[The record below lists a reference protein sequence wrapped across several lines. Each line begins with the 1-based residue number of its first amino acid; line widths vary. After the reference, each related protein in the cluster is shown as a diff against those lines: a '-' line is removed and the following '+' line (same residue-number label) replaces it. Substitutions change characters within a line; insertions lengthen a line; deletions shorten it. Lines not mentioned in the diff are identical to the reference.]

1 MGEEIGSISIAA
13 DDPGENGAMSA
24 PSAPQSPAEAP
35 SCYRHPGRP
44 TRVRCNRCER
54 YICPD
59 CMRAAAVG
67 HQCVECVQA
76 GAKTIRQPRTAF
88 GGRQR
93 SATPVVTYALIAINV
108 IAFLAEGSGVYTLT
122 GSTSNSW
129 LLNHGF
135 LFAPLIRYSHDYWR
149 LVTSGFLHLDI
160 LHIASNMYVLYWVGR
175 LLEPAIGRQRFIAIY
190 FTGLLAGSF
199 GVFIVSPLS
208 QTAGASGAIFGL
220 MGAAFTEAHRRGIDQ
235 VRNQLVILIVVNLV
249 ITLSV
254 PGISIGAHIGG
265 LIGGGLA
272 TVAFQQADRRR
283 MAALGYLACLGLA
296 AIAVVGSILVAHG
309 INTGPG

>member
-1 MGEEIGSISIAA
+1 MAT
-13 DDPGENGAMSA
+13 
-24 PSAPQSPAEAP
+24 
-35 SCYRHPGRP
+35 CYRHPGRETGVSCSNCGKP
-44 TRVRCNRCER
+44 
-54 YICPD
+54 ICPD
-59 CMRAAAVG
+59 CMTVTSVG
-67 HQCVECVQA
+67 MRCPECGRQTTKVR
-76 GAKTIRQPRTAF
+76 TIRSTANR
-88 GGRQR
+88 GYE
-93 SATPVVTYALIAINV
+93 VTKVLIAINV
-108 IAFLAEGSGVYTLT
+108 IVFLAEGSGVYTLT

-175 LLEPAIGRQRFIAIY
+175 LLEPAIGRSRFVAIY
-190 FTGLLAGSF
+190 FTGLLAGSL

-220 MGAAFTEAHRRGIDQ
+220 MGAAFTEAHRRGVDQ

-272 TVAFQQADRRR
+272 TLGFQQGDRLRSP
-283 MAALGYLACLGLA
+283 AVGYGVCVALAVV
-296 AIAVVGSILVAHG
+296 AVVGAIVLADHTLVPG
-309 INTGPG
+309 IG

>member
-1 MGEEIGSISIAA
+1 MAT
-13 DDPGENGAMSA
+13 
-24 PSAPQSPAEAP
+24 
-35 SCYRHPGRP
+35 CYRHPGRETGVSCSNCGKP
-44 TRVRCNRCER
+44 
-54 YICPD
+54 ICPD
-59 CMRAAAVG
+59 CMTVTSVG
-67 HQCVECVQA
+67 MRCPECGRQTTKVR
-76 GAKTIRQPRTAF
+76 TIRSTANR
-88 GGRQR
+88 GYE
-93 SATPVVTYALIAINV
+93 VTKVLIAINV
-108 IAFLAEGSGVYTLT
+108 IVFLAEGSGVYTLT

-149 LVTSGFLHLDI
+149 LVTSAFLHLDL

-175 LLEPAIGRQRFIAIY
+175 LLEPAIGRARFTAIY
-190 FTGLLAGSF
+190 FVGLLAGSL

-220 MGAAFTEAHRRGIDQ
+220 LGAAFAEAQRRGVDQ
-235 VRNQLVILIVVNLV
+235 VRNQLVILIVINLV

-272 TVAFQQADRRR
+272 TLGFQQGDRLRSP
-283 MAALGYLACLGLA
+283 AVGYGVCLALAVV
-296 AIAVVGSILVAHG
+296 AVVGAIILADHTLVPG
-309 INTGPG
+309 IG

>member
-1 MGEEIGSISIAA
+1 MAT
-13 DDPGENGAMSA
+13 
-24 PSAPQSPAEAP
+24 
-35 SCYRHPGRP
+35 CYRHPGRETGVSCSNCGKP
-44 TRVRCNRCER
+44 
-54 YICPD
+54 ICPD
-59 CMRAAAVG
+59 CMTVTSVG
-67 HQCVECVQA
+67 MRCPECGRQSTKVR
-76 GAKTIRQPRTAF
+76 TIRSTANR
-88 GGRQR
+88 GYE
-93 SATPVVTYALIAINV
+93 VTKVLIAINV

-149 LVTSGFLHLDI
+149 LVASGFLHLDI

-175 LLEPAIGRQRFIAIY
+175 LLEPAIGRNRFIAIY
-190 FTGLLAGSF
+190 FTGLLAGSL

-220 MGAAFTEAHRRGIDQ
+220 MGAAFTEAHRRGVDQ

-272 TVAFQQADRRR
+272 TLGFQQGDRLRSP
-283 MAALGYLACLGLA
+283 AVGYGVCLAL
-296 AIAVVGSILVAHG
+296 AVVSVVGAIVLADHTLVPG
-309 INTGPG
+309 IG

>member
-1 MGEEIGSISIAA
+1 MAT
-13 DDPGENGAMSA
+13 
-24 PSAPQSPAEAP
+24 
-35 SCYRHPGRP
+35 CYRHPGRETGVSCSNCGNP
-44 TRVRCNRCER
+44 
-54 YICPD
+54 ICPD
-59 CMRAAAVG
+59 CMTVTSVG
-67 HQCVECVQA
+67 MRCPECGRQSTKVR
-76 GAKTIRQPRTAF
+76 TIRSTANR
-88 GGRQR
+88 GYE
-93 SATPVVTYALIAINV
+93 VTKVLIAINV
-108 IAFLAEGSGVYTLT
+108 IVFFAEGSGVYTLT
-122 GSTSNSW
+122 GSTGSSW

-160 LHIASNMYVLYWVGR
+160 LHVASNMYVLYWVGR

-190 FTGLLAGSF
+190 FTGLLAGSL

-220 MGAAFTEAHRRGIDQ
+220 MGAAFTEAHRRGVDQ

-254 PGISIGAHIGG
+254 PGISIGAHLGG

-272 TVAFQQADRRR
+272 TLGFQQGDRLRSP
-283 MAALGYLACLGLA
+283 ALGYAACLALA
-296 AIAVVGSILVAHG
+296 VIAVVGAIILADH
-309 INTGPG
+309 TGLPGVP